1 MNPVLAKVLNE
12 AMDKKLKLI
21 LQEYSE
27 WKNNFDNAISYA
39 VHDSFWDHHEFTD
52 FGAYLYEEFDNIL
65 GKEEIS
71 TTFTFLR
78 DNGIGIRPTGYE
90 FYAVE
95 EKTTDKGDEE

>member
-12 AMDKKLKLI
+12 AMDKKLNLI

-27 WKNNFDNAISYA
+27 WKDNFDSTIAES
-39 VHDSFWDHHEFTD
+39 VRHSFWDHPQYSD
-52 FGAYLYEEFDNIL
+52 FGEYLYEKFDNVV

-71 TTFTFLR
+71 TTFKFLR
-78 DNGIGIRPTGYE
+78 DNGIEIRPTGYE

-95 EKTTDKGDEE
+95 EETTAKEDD

>member
-1 MNPVLAKVLNE
+1 MNPVLAKVLDE
-12 AMDKKLKLI
+12 AVDKKLTLI

-27 WKNNFDNAISYA
+27 WKKSFDNEIARS
-39 VHDSFWDHHEFTD
+39 VHHTFWDHPQFSD
-52 FGAYLYEEFDNIL
+52 FGAYLYEEFDNVV

-71 TTFTFLR
+71 TTFKFLR

-95 EKTTDKGDEE
+95 EETTEEGDEE

>member
-27 WKNNFDNAISYA
+27 WTKKFDNAISYA
-39 VHDSFWDHHEFTD
+39 VHDSFWEHAFTD
-52 FGAYLYEEFDNIL
+52 FGEYLYEEFDNVV

-95 EKTTDKGDEE
+95 EETTDKGDEE

>member
-12 AMDKKLKLI
+12 AMDKKLNLI
-21 LQEYSE
+21 LQEYSQ
-27 WKNNFDNAISYA
+27 WKEDFDSEIAGY
-39 VHDSFWDHHEFTD
+39 VHHSFWDHPQFSD
-52 FGAYLYEEFDNIL
+52 FGAYLYEEFDNVG

-95 EKTTDKGDEE
+95 EETIEEKKA

>member
-27 WKNNFDNAISYA
+27 WTKKFDSAISHA
-39 VHDSFWDHHEFTD
+39 VHDSFWDHTAFTD
-52 FGAYLYEEFDNIL
+52 FGEYLYENFDNVV

-71 TTFTFLR
+71 TTYTFLR

-95 EKTTDKGDEE
+95 EETTDKEDEE